1 MGIEIKKKRCVI
13 IGSAPV
19 DELERHF
26 IRKQVFP
33 EDFLVCADGGY
44 ETARRLELKP
54 DLLIGDLDSCTEA
67 LPQDIEAI
75 RLPVRKDDTDMMYSL
90 KECLSRGYRDFLL
103 LGATGGRL
111 DHTVANLCGLYYLAM
126 HNARGVLADRQN
138 ETVLVINGRI
148 GIQGEPGALVSV
160 FPYGAPYCTLSYEG
174 LEYPLDHYRLYS
186 YDPMGTSNRLINTA
200 AKITV
205 HEGPAL
211 IVMSKENEK
220 VCTDSPFLR
229 KME

>member
-1 MGIEIKKKRCVI
+1 MGTEIKKARCVI
-13 IGSAPV
+13 IGSAPA
-19 DELERHF
+19 DEGEKRFIGER
-26 IRKQVFP
+26 VSP

-44 ETARRLELKP
+44 QTARGLGLKP
-54 DLLIGDLDSCTEA
+54 DLFIGDLDSCA
-67 LPQDIEAI
+67 GAVPADIEAI
-75 RLPVRKDDTDMMYSL
+75 RLPVKKDDTDTMYAI

-138 ETVLVINGRI
+138 EVLLVTGGRAE
-148 GIQGEPGALVSV
+148 IQGAPGDLVSV

-174 LEYPLDHYRLYS
+174 LEYPLDHYRLYP
-186 YDPMGTSNRLINTA
+186 YDPMGVSNRLAGA
-200 AKITV
+200 AAEITV

-211 IVMSKENEK
+211 IIMAKENEK
-220 VCTDSPFLR
+220 VCTDFPLPR